1 MNKDVRLIIQGLQFT
16 DQEENESVETCT
28 NGIYYE
34 KAGSHYVLYE
44 EPFDESGNP
53 IQSRIKFSENYL
65 QLHKSGPVK
74 TDMIF
79 EPGQRNV
86 AKYQTPYG
94 TMQIGIDTKK
104 MEAREELNHM
114 ILRIDY
120 VMDVDGEFLA
130 DCKLDIDIHSI

>member
-1 MNKDVRLIIQGLQFT
+1 MNKDVRLIIQGLQFA
-16 DQEENESVETCT
+16 ENEESESVKTSA
-28 NGIYYE
+28 NGTYYE

-44 EPFDESGNP
+44 EPFDEYGNP

-79 EPGQRNV
+79 VPGQRNI

-94 TMQIGIDTKK
+94 TMHIGIDTKK
-104 MEAREELNHM
+104 
-114 ILRIDY
+114 
-120 VMDVDGEFLA
+120 
-130 DCKLDIDIHSI
+130 